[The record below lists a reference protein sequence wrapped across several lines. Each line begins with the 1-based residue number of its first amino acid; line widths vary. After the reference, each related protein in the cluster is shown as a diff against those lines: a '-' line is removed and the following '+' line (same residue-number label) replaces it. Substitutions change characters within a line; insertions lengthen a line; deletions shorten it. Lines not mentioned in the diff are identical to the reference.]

1 MPQKLRSGNGA
12 RKSLHERL
20 DGVPAPLRLMQ
31 RVFEQH
37 VRCGDF
43 VDDIEIAGLPP
54 EFREPAADDGFVA
67 LFRRH
72 FNISLQVEGSEGND
86 LRISSRPNGNPNET
100 ELIQSGHPVGQPGF
114 FDDFSGLEPNR
125 AHAGEPHFPA

>member
-1 MPQKLRSGNGA
+1 
-12 RKSLHERL
+12 
-20 DGVPAPLRLMQ
+20 MQ
-31 RVFEQH
+31 RVFELH

-43 VDDIEIAGLPP
+43 VDDIKIAGLPP

-72 FNISLQVEGSEGND
+72 FNISLQVEGSEGNG
-86 LRISSRPNGNPNET
+86 LRNSSRPNGNPNET
-100 ELIQSGHPVGQPGF
+100 ELIQSGHPVSQPGF
-114 FDDFSGLEPNR
+114 FDDFPGLEPNG

>member
-1 MPQKLRSGNGA
+1 
-12 RKSLHERL
+12 
-20 DGVPAPLRLMQ
+20 MQ

-67 LFRRH
+67 LFR
-72 FNISLQVEGSEGND
+72 
-86 LRISSRPNGNPNET
+86 
-100 ELIQSGHPVGQPGF
+100 
-114 FDDFSGLEPNR
+114 
-125 AHAGEPHFPA
+125 